1 MMSKKRPETRARLLD
16 TVLNL
21 LLSEEK
27 SGLRMIDVAK
37 AAGVTRQTVY
47 DHFSNRSEML
57 TAAILHFGDRM
68 DVDSL
73 LADSRA
79 AETGEAR
86 LAAFTRAMTVV
97 FPRINPLHEAL
108 TRLGEADADAKAAWD
123 NRLAAMK
130 QGCAAAIAALAR
142 DGRLRPEW
150 SEATASDYYFTLL
163 GIDAWAH
170 CVLDCGWHEDAYLA
184 HLQRVTHETFVT
196 PA

>member
-1 MMSKKRPETRARLLD
+1 
-16 TVLNL
+16 
-21 LLSEEK
+21 
-27 SGLRMIDVAK
+27 MIDVAK

-57 TAAILHFGDRM
+57 TAAILHFGDQM

-97 FPRINPLHEAL
+97 FPLINPLHKAL

-130 QGCAAAIAALAR
+130 EGCAAAIAALAR

-163 GIDAWAH
+163 RDRRLGA
-170 CVLDCGWHEDAYLA
+170 LRSDCGWREDAYLA